1 MKCIV
6 IDWKKRVCAGVGD
19 WEFGKVNSAG
29 ALQVDYFRRKWYGFC
44 GFGAQVLNT
53 PLQTEVYE
61 QDKSDLYYNG
71 EPLLEDLLYEIT
83 GERERRKETMI
94 EPRKISIE
102 ASDGKNY
109 VGIVDR
115 IEINPMNAHSMMV
128 QAHVT
133 DQEVG
138 SFGIERVVFANPST
152 IVYWTDGSKTVV
164 TCQDNVQA
172 VKKKSDA
179 QDTSAKK
186 TKRVKA
192 MPADTYS
199 KEIGLA
205 MCFAKKMLGNKGNY
219 NDVFRRFIGEDEG
232 QEVTK

>member
-1 MKCIV
+1 M
-6 IDWKKRVCAGVGD
+6 
-19 WEFGKVNSAG
+19 
-29 ALQVDYFRRKWYGFC
+29 
-44 GFGAQVLNT
+44 
-53 PLQTEVYE
+53 
-61 QDKSDLYYNG
+61 
-71 EPLLEDLLYEIT
+71 
-83 GERERRKETMI
+83 
-94 EPRKISIE
+94 
-102 ASDGKNY
+102 
-109 VGIVDR
+109 
-115 IEINPMNAHSMMV
+115 
-128 QAHVT
+128 
-133 DQEVG
+133 
-138 SFGIERVVFANPST
+138 VFANPST